1 VDLEGHGREEIFE
14 DVDLTRTV
22 GWFTTVFPVLLDVPG
37 REGPGGVL
45 TSVKEQLRA
54 VPGRGLGYG
63 LLRYLR
69 GSRDVL
75 SAGLV
80 ALPQAEVSFNYL
92 GQLDQAFQD
101 ASPFRIAP
109 ESVGPSHS
117 VEAKRRYRL
126 DVRSSVLN
134 GRLGIRWAYSENQYR
149 PETIEALSARVMEA
163 LRELIAHCLNP
174 EAGGYT
180 PSDFDKANLSREDL
194 DDVMDSLDLDD
205 DI

>member
-1 VDLEGHGREEIFE
+1 LVDLEGHGREEIFE

-22 GWFTTVFPVLLDVPG
+22 GWFTTVFPVRLDVSG
-37 REGPGGVL
+37 RDGPGAVL

-69 GSRDVL
+69 GRDAIA
-75 SAGLV
+75 AGL
-80 ALPQAEVSFNYL
+80 AGLPQAEVSFNYL
-92 GQLDQAFQD
+92 GQLDQAFPES
-101 ASPFRIAP
+101 SPFRMAK

-117 VEAKRRYRL
+117 VAAKRRYRL
-126 DVRSSVLN
+126 DVRSSVLH

-149 PETIEALSARVMEA
+149 RDTIEALAARVMEA
-163 LRELIAHCLNP
+163 LRELIAHCLAP

-180 PSDFDKANLSREDL
+180 PSDFQKANLSREDL
-194 DDVMDSLDLDD
+194 DDVMASLDLDE